1 MPKPLDPFW
10 EYGEPDPLGNRQHL
24 KCKLCGKA
32 MFGGVYRL
40 KYHLAKIPGNEVG
53 ICTEASEELV
63 AKATKA
69 LEEYSTNKQYT
80 EAKKKEMASRSKS
93 RGSTHTHGAMG
104 VESSE
109 IHSSQS
115 VNPIATSSYFM
126 PRTTPGAQPSI
137 KSMLKKKEKEEADK
151 LVGRCLLWSDIP
163 FNFSRSPFY
172 LSMFEAA
179 SVTNILC

>member
-1 MPKPLDPFW
+1 MLKMPKALDPFW
-10 EYGEPDPLGNRQHL
+10 KYGEPTTPGNRQHL
-24 KCKLCGKA
+24 KFKLCGKT
-32 MFGGVYRL
+32 MLGGVNRL
-40 KYHLAKIPGNEVG
+40 KYHLAKIPGNEVD
-53 ICTEASEELV
+53 ICPESSEELV

-80 EAKKKEMASRSKS
+80 EAKKKEIASRSKS

-115 VNPIATSSYFM
+115 IIPTATSSYFM

-137 KSMLKKKEKEEADK
+137 KSMLKKKE
-151 LVGRCLLWSDIP
+151 RR
-163 FNFSRSPFY
+163 SRQ
-172 LSMFEAA
+172 
-179 SVTNILC
+179 TCG